1 MASKVI
7 YLAIRIEINNPSK
20 EEITE
25 EDVKN
30 IISNADYEF
39 NNYKDFRL
47 ETEMY
52 SQISPDQL

>member
-7 YLAIRIEINNPSK
+7 YLAVRIEINNPSK

>member
-30 IISNADYEF
+30 ITSNVEYEF
-39 NNYKDFRL
+39 NDYKDFRL
-47 ETEMY
+47 ETEIY